1 MIETLVGGL
10 VGGAFRLAPEVIKAF
25 DRKNERAHELH
36 MQDKQ
41 LAFVQL
47 QGAERV
53 AAATAEYDKAAL
65 EGLSKVLTAI
75 ETPSGVPWVDA
86 MSKFTRP
93 FITLAF
99 TAFYISIKVAA
110 FMHGATLQE
119 CWTPSD
125 EALFAGIVN
134 FWFMG
139 RVFERKG

>member
-1 MIETLVGGL
+1 MIETLAGGL
-10 VGGAFRLAPEVIKAF
+10 VGGLFRLAPEVIKAI
-25 DRKNERAHELH
+25 DRKNERSHELALE
-36 MQDKQ
+36 DKQ
-41 LAFVQL
+41 LERVKV

-53 AAATAEYDKAAL
+53 AAATADYDKTAL

-86 MSKFTRP
+86 IQKFTRP

-99 TAFYISIKVAA
+99 TGLYIGIKVAA
-110 FMHGATLQE
+110 FMDGATLAE

-139 RVFERKG
+139 RVFERK